1 MNEYKV
7 TILGAGLAGCEAAL
21 WLAGKGVQVELY
33 EQKPVHFSP
42 AHKSEGFAELICSN
56 SLKAERLDSASG
68 LLKEEM
74 VELNVLFGDRMSIEL
89 LKRTPSSYLGS
100 CRYKLPDW
108 RDDEAVYKK
117 LFAILEKLKDGEV
130 ARSPGMKYKHYAPK
144 ADVTLLDGTFEQFKA
159 YVEAHMDQNPSCLC
173 FTGEAEKLGVEVRC
187 VQSNHEGDL
196 IDALQKAYFDGFCG
210 AVFNPG
216 GYTHTSVALHDAIAS
231 VPMPVIECHMSNVH
245 AREEFRHKSVTASA
259 CRGQI
264 VGFGFYGYVMGMR
277 ALLEADS

>member
-1 MNEYKV
+1 MKFLVIN
-7 TILGAGLAGCEAAL
+7 G
-21 WLAGKGVQVELY
+21 
-33 EQKPVHFSP
+33 P
-42 AHKSEGFAELICSN
+42 N
-56 SLKAERLDSASG
+56 
-68 LLKEEM
+68 
-74 VELNVLFGDRMSIEL
+74 LNLTQFTE
-89 LKRTPSSYLGS
+89 
-100 CRYKLPDW
+100 
-108 RDDEAVYKK
+108 
-117 LFAILEKLKDGEV
+117 
-130 ARSPGMKYKHYAPK
+130 PGMEGQI
-144 ADVTLLDGTFEQFKA
+144 DFNTLLD
-159 YVEAHMDQNPSCLC
+159 YIEAGCVQMDVQVD
-173 FTGEAEKLGVEVRC
+173 FF
-187 VQSNHEGDL
+187 QSNHEGDL